1 MTKNRADKINT
12 IRSKLSKGE
21 VSIGTWQQIPH
32 PSISEILGN
41 AGFDWVAVDL
51 EHGSVGVHQ
60 LPDLFR
66 AIELGGS
73 LPLARIAMASEKD
86 CRQALDAGAGGV
98 IIPMIKNA
106 QQLEELITVC
116 QWPPAGTRGVGF
128 CRANLYGK
136 YFDDYKNEAK
146 NPLII
151 AQIEN
156 KEAVE
161 NINSILS
168 VNGVDA
174 IIIGPYDLS
183 ASMGITGEF
192 SNCDFINALSEVINI
207 CDMNNI
213 PAGIHVVNADR
224 KELKNAIG
232 LGYKF
237 VAYSIDAQILL
248 NHKPYYDK

>member
-1 MTKNRADKINT
+1 MIRVENITK
-12 IRSKLSKGE
+12 IRRKLSNQE

-98 IIPMIKNA
+98 IIPMVRNA
-106 QQLEELITVC
+106 QQLEELIAVC
-116 QWPPAGTRGVGF
+116 QWPPTGTRGVGF

-136 YFDDYKNEAK
+136 YFENYKNEAQ

-161 NINSILS
+161 NLTSIIKVKGL
-168 VNGVDA
+168 DA
-174 IIIGPYDLS
+174 VIVGPYDLS
-183 ASMGITGEF
+183 ASLGIAGDF
-192 SNCDFINALSEVINI
+192 SSPAFIETIDKILNVCRENSF
-207 CDMNNI
+207 
-213 PAGIHVVNADR
+213 PSGIHVVKND
-224 KELKNAIG
+224 KHELQKLIDTG
-232 LGYKF
+232 FKF
-237 VAYSIDAQILL
+237 IAFSIDSLALADL
-248 NHKPYYDK
+248 KL

>member
-1 MTKNRADKINT
+1 MTSNRFEIIKS
-12 IRSKLSKGE
+12 IRSNLSKGE

-98 IIPMIKNA
+98 IIPMVRNA
-106 QQLEELITVC
+106 QQLEELIAVC
-116 QWPPAGTRGVGF
+116 QWPPTGTRGVGF

-136 YFDDYKNEAK
+136 YF
-146 NPLII
+146 
-151 AQIEN
+151 EN
-156 KEAVE
+156 
-161 NINSILS
+161 
-168 VNGVDA
+168 
-174 IIIGPYDLS
+174 
-183 ASMGITGEF
+183 
-192 SNCDFINALSEVINI
+192 
-207 CDMNNI
+207 
-213 PAGIHVVNADR
+213 
-224 KELKNAIG
+224 
-232 LGYKF
+232 
-237 VAYSIDAQILL
+237 
-248 NHKPYYDK
+248 